1 MTRLDVELVRRGLVA
16 SRTRARAAILAGSVL
31 VEGNVVTRA
40 AQEVGAGAKVEVSHE
55 QRYVSRAA
63 HKLLGALADTGLR
76 PRGRALDAGASTGG
90 FTQVL
95 LECGCASVY
104 AFDVGHGQ
112 IAATLRED
120 PRVRVREGLNLRD
133 LVLADVDDEPVDV
146 LVADVSFI
154 SLKLLLAPL
163 LAVLRPDGWALLLVK
178 PQFEVGRERL
188 GEGGIVTDPRH
199 RAESV
204 AGIVAAAAELGWPAR
219 WTGESR
225 LPGAGGNV
233 EYFALLS
240 RSGAAEGGDGA
251 VPDRVRP

>member
-16 SRTRARAAILAGSVL
+16 SRTRARAAILAGNVT
-31 VEGNVVTRA
+31 VDGTVVTRA
-40 AQEVGAGAKVEVSHE
+40 AHQVNATAPVEVSRE

-63 HKLLGALADTGLR
+63 HKLVGALTDTGLR
-76 PRGRALDAGASTGG
+76 PQGRALDAGASTGG

-95 LECGCASVY
+95 LEFGCACVY

-112 IAATLRED
+112 MAPSLRAD

-133 LVLADVDDEPVDV
+133 LVLADVDGEPVDV
-146 LVADVSFI
+146 VVADVSFI

-178 PQFEVGRERL
+178 PQFEVGREGLR
-188 GEGGIVTDPRH
+188 EGGIVTDPH
-199 RAESV
+199 LRAESV
-204 AGIVAAAAELGWPAR
+204 AGIVAAAADLGWPAR

-225 LPGAGGNV
+225 LPGAGGNA

-240 RSGAAEGGDGA
+240 KRLAAQGGVVGADG
-251 VPDRVRP
+251 